1 MVKKLQASGFD
12 TGYDLLMNLLENVYD
27 NVKLTGITKIDDRYA
42 FSFRVEK
49 HGSEQLVL
57 ASISESGEIILQ
69 YQEAIL

>member
-1 MVKKLQASGFD
+1 MVKRLKASSSD
-12 TGYDLLMNLLENVYD
+12 TAYDLLMNLLEAVY
-27 NVKLTGITKIDDRYA
+27 NTVELTGITKIDNRYA

-57 ASISESGEIILQ
+57 ASISETGEIILQ